1 MTISLVIP
9 IYKAEQYI
17 RHCLESVIDQEFNA
31 FDIECILVDDATPD
45 RSMEIAKEVISDYHG
60 SNITFILLRHEVN
73 KGPSAARNTGISA
86 ASGDFLLF
94 LDSDDVFVENTLKTF
109 FSYHKE
115 YPSVDVIMGNTLWL
129 ENRFL
134 SNTPITGKDNSPRL
148 IDDVSLL
155 WKLVLRRQIDR
166 QVVNKLIRRSFIL
179 DNKLFFDEEV
189 LLYEDA
195 IWTYNLYSHISSILI
210 VPVIT
215 YVYVDNSKSLM
226 HTSKQQ
232 SNKLVDSLILVSD
245 FAFRNPLM
253 INGKVIHY
261 AAHRLF
267 VARWLMKAIYEKEN
281 HHIDSNLDQ
290 TLFALR
296 NALLLDAVKHIRPFL
311 ALFFLI
317 MFVPLKSLL
326 GLQWFR
332 SKFYL
337 LEKLVYKIS

>member
-1 MTISLVIP
+1 MTISVIIP

-17 RHCLESVIDQEFNA
+17 RQCLESVIDQEFNA
-31 FDIECILVDDATPD
+31 FDIECILIDDATPD
-45 RSMEIAKEVISDYHG
+45 RSMNIAKEVISEYHG
-60 SNITFILLRHEVN
+60 SNITFILLRHEEN
-73 KGPSAARNTGISA
+73 RGPSAARNTGISA

-109 FSYHKE
+109 YSYHKE

-134 SNTPITGKDNSPRL
+134 SNTPITGKDNSPCL
-148 IDDVSLL
+148 IDDIVSI

-166 QVVNKLIRRSFIL
+166 QVVNKFIRRSLIV
-179 DNKLFFDEEV
+179 DNKFFFDEKV
-189 LLYEDA
+189 TFYEDA
-195 IWTYNLYSHISSILI
+195 IWTYNLYSHISTILI

-215 YVYVDNSKSLM
+215 YVYVENTTSLM

-232 SNKLVDSLILVSD
+232 SNKMVDCLIMVSD
-245 FAFRNPLM
+245 FAFRHPLI
-253 INGKVIHY
+253 INGKIIHY

-267 VARWLMKAIYEKEN
+267 VARWLMKAIDEKEN
-281 HHIDSNLDQ
+281 HYIDSHLDH

-296 NALLLDAVKHIRPFL
+296 NALLKDAVKHIRPFL

-332 SKFYL
+332 SKLYL
-337 LEKLVYKIS
+337 LEKIVYKIS

>member
-1 MTISLVIP
+1 MTISVIIP

-17 RHCLESVIDQEFNA
+17 RQCLESVIDQEFNA
-31 FDIECILVDDATPD
+31 FDIECILIDDVTPD
-45 RSMEIAKEVISDYHG
+45 RSMEIANDVISDYHG
-60 SNITFILLRHEVN
+60 SNITFVFLRHEEN
-73 KGPSAARNTGISA
+73 RGPSAARNTGISA
-86 ASGDFLLF
+86 ASGDYLLF

-109 FSYHKE
+109 FSYHLD
-115 YPSVDVIMGNTLWL
+115 YPTVDVIMGNTLWM
-129 ENRFL
+129 ESRFL
-134 SNTPITGKDNSPRL
+134 SNTPITGKGNSPCL

-166 QVVNKLIRRSFIL
+166 LVVNKLIRRSLIV
-179 DNKLFFDEEV
+179 DNNLYFDENV
-189 LLYEDA
+189 TLYEDA

-215 YVYVDNSKSLM
+215 YMYVDNATSLM
-226 HTSKQQ
+226 HTSKLQ
-232 SNKLVDSLILVSD
+232 SRRLVDCLTMVSD
-245 FAFRNPLM
+245 FAFKHPLV
-253 INGKVIHY
+253 INGKVLHY

-267 VARWLMKAIYEKEN
+267 VARWLMKAIDEKDN
-281 HHIDSNLDQ
+281 HHIDSNLDH
-290 TLFALR
+290 TLFSIR
-296 NALLLDAVKHIRPFL
+296 NALLWDAVKHFRPFL